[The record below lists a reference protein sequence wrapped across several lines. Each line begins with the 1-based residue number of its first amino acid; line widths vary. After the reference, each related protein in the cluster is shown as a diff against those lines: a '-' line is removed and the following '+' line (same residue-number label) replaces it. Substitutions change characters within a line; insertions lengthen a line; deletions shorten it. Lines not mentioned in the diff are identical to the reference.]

1 MGDDAGSGVEV
12 KARWG
17 GDSFHTVACGDV
29 ALEGVNM
36 ILARKYLLRVASMS
50 SCPCSRDW
58 LVEEAVLTR

>member
-1 MGDDAGSGVEV
+1 MGW
-12 KARWG
+12 RQL
-17 GDSFHTVACGDV
+17 HTVACGDV

-50 SCPCSRDW
+50 SCPYSRDW